1 MWKLLLITTLLLTK
15 TTVYGQKNSS
25 FELDFIGRYDK
36 HADYTTR
43 FGDRS
48 YTNDTKLWGKSFGFN
63 INYIKS
69 LYNHVNTKVGIG
81 YYNLGID
88 KIRQTT
94 PFNII
99 ATGRNINYR
108 HPSGILPLF
117 ATNKYYYDNLSL
129 TVGLAY
135 ERPIAKKVDFIAGG
149 DFNYLYTFSQLYHIT
164 YDDIRYRTN
173 NSRTL
178 GFAANTYFG
187 LLRKVHTDEY
197 YVSPKIIVPIY
208 QQLRGDEAFGE
219 DQSVKME
226 KWFNGVGVSLTIG
239 KYL

>member
-1 MWKLLLITTLLLTK
+1 MPKVLLIIVTLFLTTIG
-15 TTVYGQKNSS
+15 YGQKTTSV
-25 FELDFIGRYDK
+25 ELNLIGRYDK

-63 INYIKS
+63 INFVRQ
-69 LYNHVNTKVGIG
+69 VNKHFNAKIGIG

-117 ATNKYYYDNLSL
+117 ATNKYYYDNLNFIL
-129 TVGLAY
+129 GLVY
-135 ERPIAKKVDFIAGG
+135 EKPITIKANFIAGG
-149 DFNYLYTFSQLYHIT
+149 DFSYLYTFSQLYHIT
-164 YDDIRYRTN
+164 YDNIRYRTN
-173 NSRTL
+173 NGRTL

-187 LLRKVHTDEY
+187 ISQKFHADRY
-197 YVSPKIIVPIY
+197 YISPKIIVPVY
-208 QQLRGDEAFGE
+208 QQLGGDEAFLE
-219 DQSVKME
+219 NQSLKMT
-226 KWFNGVGVSLTIG
+226 KWFNGVGLSFTVG